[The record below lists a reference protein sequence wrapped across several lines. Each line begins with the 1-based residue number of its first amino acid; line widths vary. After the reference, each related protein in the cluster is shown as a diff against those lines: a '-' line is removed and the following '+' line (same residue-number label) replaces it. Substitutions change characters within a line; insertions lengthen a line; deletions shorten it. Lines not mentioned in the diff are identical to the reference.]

1 MVRFLKRLLGIEE
14 LEARVK
20 VLEESQTTAKSG
32 GSASMSNNVLNEWI
46 NGEEDGE

>member
-32 GSASMSNNVLNEWI
+32 GFASTNNVLNEWI